1 MESKSTWE
9 TGWFA
14 SRRQNLEQSPEIRQ
28 TGINKI
34 EDSSS
39 VQLASPEAASSWQRD
54 WFANNGE
61 VIASLNSDPTKRS
74 ALYSDISDRPEPE
87 ITQPNQAQDTSN
99 DSIISSKLSL
109 ISRLKEKYNNSNIH
123 NILTRRKTA
132 ALIAGGLALASL
144 GLASCGSS
152 VAPKATK
159 KDRVGAT
166 TAVFKLTKSKPSDF
180 AVGAFFPSYKQ
191 NQASAIKAEE
201 SWFTKGPLGGNV
213 AVQGSIAL
221 EQAVIADQAYSQN
234 VAVNQ
239 LDYVNQFNQNY
250 NLMNAGGVAQAKS
263 FSSDLRKVMSETYS
277 YDNNFAAKGNQL
289 TWLKASYNS
298 RGQINGVTPTHV
310 TWQKSTPLEGIL
322 FKDPSNA
329 KQLGIKGFEEELV
342 AGNGQVYLA
351 GNLPSGGNTIN
362 NQGGKKPLTKTPS
375 GVQTGPVHIASSG
388 TSQNNQAF
396 SGGVTTGNTS
406 PEQNQGNASS
416 GSSNANSIG
425 SLPQSTQGN
434 LPTPSGGVT
443 TGNTSPEQNQGNG
456 TGVSTTGTT
465 PTQTPPEKQT
475 PPPQTPPQTP
485 PETPPEKQTPPPQ
498 TPSPQTPSPVLKPA
512 VPITIT
518 VNSSGNGTS
527 NPFQVTTTAN
537 GLTSNMGSNSSGLAQ

>member
-166 TAVFKLTKSKPSDF
+166 TTVFKLTKSKPSDF

-263 FSSDLRKVMSETYS
+263 FSSDLKKVMSETYS

-351 GNLPSGGNTIN
+351 GNLPSGGNTNNVN

-388 TSQNNQAF
+388 TSQNNQ
-396 SGGVTTGNTS
+396 V
-406 PEQNQGNASS
+406 NQA
-416 GSSNANSIG
+416 
-425 SLPQSTQGN
+425 
-434 LPTPSGGVT
+434 PSGGVT

-465 PTQTPPEKQT
+465 PTPTPPEKQTPPQTPPEKQT

-485 PETPPEKQTPPPQ
+485 PEKQTPPP
-498 TPSPQTPSPVLKPA
+498 VLKSA
-512 VPITIT
+512 EPITIT

-537 GLTSNMGSNSSGLAQ
+537 GLTSNMGSTSSNSSGLAQ